1 MAHRIYIYVCVY
13 IYTYV
18 YIYIRMCI
26 YICIWYNIYIY
37 NYKQTCDILLGLGGW
52 WMTCIM
58 GVENSIRGLY
68 WNCGGASCRRWRS
81 VTHGP
86 DFHSSEDPEL
96 LLDLRAPKS
105 VDFGL
110 WLWKEVWMC
119 WTFLN
124 VLCAPGKR
132 CANCARI
139 RNGWTRLN
147 MQIWLNSVNS
157 ESDSCTVNFGA
168 SCSPVILSCWWKI
181 LQKWWCPKPVNQASL
196 TIFSIQ
202 IADSR
207 LGLHQCFSTHP
218 YDWWFFPTLDSK

>member
-1 MAHRIYIYVCVY
+1 M
-13 IYTYV
+13 
-18 YIYIRMCI
+18 
-26 YICIWYNIYIY
+26 
-37 NYKQTCDILLGLGGW
+37 GFGGW

-58 GVENSIRGLY
+58 GVENSIRGLH

-147 MQIWLNSVNS
+147 MQVWLNSVNS
-157 ESDSCTVNFGA
+157 ESDSCTVNFSA

-181 LQKWWCPKPVNQASL
+181 LQKWWQHPFKSSVTHNFLYSN
-196 TIFSIQ
+196 
-202 IADSR
+202 SR
-207 LGLHQCFSTHP
+207 YLGVHQCSDTSI
-218 YDWWFFPTLDSK
+218 WWFFPTLDSK